1 LAMGVVVMLVVVMG
15 WGSGKVEGTSFPFEI
30 PEIVIDLDASPE
42 ARWEAAVERVLA
54 KHGFDDSFGSIVA
67 FWDETLPSVL
77 GDVVQDVASS
87 LESYI
92 PQEYAAEM
100 RGLHGALVKAGFG
113 DKMPFSRLVALNLLY
128 ELTTACTSIVTQD
141 GEGKMWHARNLD
153 WTFGSHSMANLT
165 VSASFQSQGKTEY
178 KAITWV
184 GYVGVLTGASD
195 VFSVTI
201 DQRTSHTVAEIV
213 ENLHRMKA
221 DHAQSV
227 VLTARTALSESKT
240 YLEAITT
247 LSSTPLSAE
256 VYYIVGGHETG
267 QGCVLTRSYTGLDY
281 GLYCIPDGPQP
292 WFVLETNYDVAGGIP
307 APAKDDRRK
316 VATAAMEGLG
326 GPSGVN
332 ATSLFGVLQSPGT
345 PFHTRGVLNSL
356 TQYSIVMSA
365 STGFF
370 QAWCWQ

>member
-1 LAMGVVVMLVVVMG
+1 MGTCGWFVLWGREEMRRSVLSSPSLAMGVVVMLVVVMG

-128 ELTTACTSIVTQD
+128 ELTTACTSIVTED

-165 VSASFQSQGKTEY
+165 VSASFQSQGKTAY
-178 KAITWV
+178 RASTWV
-184 GYVGVLTGASD
+184 GFVGVLTGASD

-247 LSSTPLSAE
+247 LSSTPGWTMASIASPMARSRGLCWKPTTMWQAGSLRLPRTIAE
-256 VYYIVGGHETG
+256 
-267 QGCVLTRSYTGLDY
+267 RS
-281 GLYCIPDGPQP
+281 PRRP
-292 WFVLETNYDVAGGIP
+292 WKGWA
-307 APAKDDRRK
+307 APR
-316 VATAAMEGLG
+316 
-326 GPSGVN
+326 
-332 ATSLFGVLQSPGT
+332 
-345 PFHTRGVLNSL
+345 
-356 TQYSIVMSA
+356 A
-365 STGFF
+365 STPPPCLASCKAPGLPSTPVESST
-370 QAWCWQ
+370 